1 MTRFL
6 PLLTVLPLL
15 APAAPGATAATF
27 AEDLGARADEWWLEA
42 APKVTVD
49 PWRRELTPTRA
60 GRPAEVSYQF
70 RATAKTASLSV
81 SYAVRFEAAGS
92 LVRWQAGRDGR
103 WVTVAEHTW
112 RGGPQAVRLDHQLDL
127 DRPLT
132 VKLTILAAERPGAVG
147 VSRIRWM
154 ADQVDRV
161 PPTAPRLPLSA
172 WLYPAWA
179 AAQTRAEAVG
189 LPPGVELAAGAGR
202 AAGPLT
208 APWLPLIAPHSWR
221 AERVP
226 WPTAHRSRCRLLVAP
241 TGPGGGRIAVNG
253 VELASHRLAGMPIA
267 AVLDAPGVPPVAP
280 PDLDLSGVLDPG
292 LVRLVETGPL
302 ELRHLRPRVE
312 WSSPVRLWL
321 EATVVNHTGADVIGS
336 LRGRVTAPDGGLADV
351 AAGGYLFPPGASLA
365 RLAFTIDRPARWS
378 GGHPAE
384 YAAAASV
391 DDGAA
396 VSDAATVTVGLKEVD
411 TESGTW
417 RLNGAVLGVVWS
429 EAGRWREALAEARR
443 AGAALAA
450 PAPLGESLLAEAARL
465 GVPVIVQAE
474 GIAERAAYALLYDGC
489 PAVLGVAPL
498 PAARP

>member
-6 PLLTVLPLL
+6 RLLTVLPLL

-27 AEDLGARADEWWLEA
+27 AENLGARADEWWLEA
-42 APKVTVD
+42 APKVSVD
-49 PWRRELTPTRA
+49 PWRQELTATRA

-70 RATAKTASLSV
+70 RSTAQAASLSV
-81 SYAVRFEAAGS
+81 SYAVRFESAGS

-112 RGGPQAVRLDHQLDL
+112 RGGPQTVRLDDQLDP
-127 DRPLT
+127 DRPVT
-132 VKLTILAAERPGAVG
+132 VKLTILAAERPGAAG
-147 VSRIRWM
+147 VSRIRWT
-154 ADQVDRV
+154 ADQVVRV
-161 PPTAPRLPLSA
+161 PPTAPRPPLSA

-179 AAQTRAEAVG
+179 AAQAGAEAVG
-189 LPPGVELAAGAGR
+189 LPPGVELVAGAGR

-208 APWLPLIAPHSWR
+208 APWLPLAAPDTWR

-226 WPTAHRSRCRLLVAP
+226 LPAAHRSRCRLLVAP
-241 TGPGGGRIAVNG
+241 TGPGGGRIAING
-253 VELASHRLAGMPIA
+253 VELACHRLPGMPLA
-267 AVLDAPGVPPVAP
+267 AVLDAPGVPPVEP
-280 PDLDLSGVLDPG
+280 PDLELSGVLDPA

-302 ELRHLRPRVE
+302 ELRHLRQRVE
-312 WSSPVRLWL
+312 WSSPVRLWA
-321 EATVVNHTGADVIGS
+321 EATVVNHTGGDLSGS

-378 GGHPAE
+378 CGHPAE
-384 YAAAASV
+384 YAIAASV

-396 VSDAATVTVGLKEVD
+396 VSDATTVMVGFKEVAS
-411 TESGTW
+411 ESGRW
-417 RLNGAVLGVVWS
+417 RLNGAVLSVVGS
-429 EAGRWREALAEARR
+429 EAGRWREALAEAGR

-450 PAPLGESLLAEAARL
+450 PAPLEEALLAEAERL

-498 PAARP
+498 AAVRP